1 MIYMPSQS
9 PPADVEQ
16 LLEESPLKQLNV
28 ISLLAQAGHAYH
40 NGNEQRA
47 ALLFGAAVIAPKYSG
62 ASYLIQGVLT
72 ANDLRQKFHSEA
84 SV

>member
-1 MIYMPSQS
+1 MSTQS
-9 PPADVEQ
+9 PPVDIEQ
-16 LLEESPLKQLNV
+16 LLEESRLTQLNV

-47 ALLFGAAVIAPKYSG
+47 ALLFGAAVIAPKYAG
-62 ASYLIQGVLT
+62 ASYVIQGALT
-72 ANDLRQKFHSEA
+72 VNDLRQKLQ

>member
-1 MIYMPSQS
+1 MSAQS
-9 PPADVEQ
+9 PPVDIEQ
-16 LLEESPLKQLNV
+16 LLEESRLTQLNV

-47 ALLFGAAVIAPKYSG
+47 ALLFGAAVIAPKYAG
-62 ASYLIQGVLT
+62 ASYVIQGALT
-72 ANDLRQKFHSEA
+72 VNDLRQKLQ